1 MSRKTDTQRWQDGL
15 RHILTMA
22 VLLTNPEG
30 FQRVT
35 AALASI
41 LPPEPTDREIA
52 LAHLQLWHNR
62 G

>member
-1 MSRKTDTQRWQDGL
+1 
-15 RHILTMA
+15 MA